1 MLSILKI
8 SLSLYTISEDIV
20 ELDVLD
26 FDNEK
31 KPVVA
36 KKKLSVEDF
45 VSFCT
50 GSRYITHNLMQAVT
64 INFQYFELDSSPRVR
79 VVVNTFKIT
88 LTFPVNGC

>member
-50 GSRYITHNLMQAVT
+50 GSRYITHNLMRAGT
-64 INFQYFELDSSPRVR
+64 INFQYFELDSSPGVR
-79 VVVNTFKIT
+79 VVVNTFNYFDSSSER
-88 LTFPVNGC
+88 LL